1 MSERKVNHDTITDWM
16 AERGEFSYANRIATL
31 KTRYHFNLDP
41 FVIDELIREVQQEAM
56 DRYND
61 WVSDPLD

>member
-1 MSERKVNHDTITDWM
+1 MKINLDTIADWM
-16 AERGEFSYANRIATL
+16 AERGDFSYANKIYRLRQQWPADD
-31 KTRYHFNLDP
+31 FNLQT
-41 FVIDELIREVQQEAM
+41 LIREVQQEAM